1 MAKKLDGFKMSGRGR
16 DASLYWNKISKKRGD
31 DVVVD
36 VIAPWAK
43 SVKAGGIL
51 VSHKQGKGDGYALV
65 VKILNVPRAEF
76 ADLVTAIR
84 AEFTREEFDGW
95 GMAF

>member
-1 MAKKLDGFKMSGRGR
+1 MAKMLDGFKMSGRGR

-31 DVVVD
+31 DVVGE

-51 VSHKQGKGDGYALV
+51 VSHKQGTGE
-65 VKILNVPRAEF
+65 RA
-76 ADLVTAIR
+76 
-84 AEFTREEFDGW
+84 TR
-95 GMAF
+95 